1 MPVGN
6 GDAFDQATAKPYRV
20 LAKLYPQDKAH
31 FGNGG
36 SNNSSLRSAGL
47 RLREAVNQIGYKTVD
62 YQEQPPLVPNWRP
75 YVEEAKLAGVKAF
88 QQLSAQDLTPLLT
101 AANNVGWSS
110 IGCWCLR
117 SSMTPR
123 PLRRRAVEDVP
134 VAAAQGP
141 MILQR
146 RHRHTWR
153 RPQKGDPH
161 EVRDHRVR

>member
-1 MPVGN
+1 PGRHAPWRRSPLFESGARTVEACQKDFMPVGN

-75 YVEEAKLAGVKAF
+75 YVEEAKLKGVKAF
-88 QQLSAQDLTPLLT
+88 QQ
-101 AANNVGWSS
+101 
-110 IGCWCLR
+110 I
-117 SSMTPR
+117 
-123 PLRRRAVEDVP
+123 
-134 VAAAQGP
+134 
-141 MILQR
+141 
-146 RHRHTWR
+146 
-153 RPQKGDPH
+153 
-161 EVRDHRVR
+161 

>member
-101 AANNVGWSS
+101 AANNVGWKLDWMLVFTQFYDPKTIAAAS
-110 IGCWCLR
+110 C
-117 SSMTPR
+117 
-123 PLRRRAVEDVP
+123 RRRTSSRCAGTDDSSTSASSYVETP
-134 VAAAQGP
+134 SEG
-141 MILQR
+141 R
-146 RHRHTWR
+146 ST
-153 RPQKGDPH
+153 
-161 EVRDHRVR
+161 